1 MIQRM
6 NLQDQKLIIYI
17 KIRIVTILNKISL
30 QIYRLDQ
37 KEYQK
42 INLNSNKKMFNINKI
57 NQQKNNKILVNMLV
71 WVIKRKNLTTI
82 LNKNQNHLRKNKKIN
97 KLIAL
102 KKHKK

>member
-1 MIQRM
+1 
-6 NLQDQKLIIYI
+6 
-17 KIRIVTILNKISL
+17 
-30 QIYRLDQ
+30 
-37 KEYQK
+37 
-42 INLNSNKKMFNINKI
+42 MFNINKI

>member
-30 QIYRLDQ
+30 QIYRLDK

-71 WVIKRKNLTTI
+71 
-82 LNKNQNHLRKNKKIN
+82 
-97 KLIAL
+97 
-102 KKHKK
+102 

>member
-1 MIQRM
+1 M

-30 QIYRLDQ
+30 QIYRLDK

-71 WVIKRKNLTTI
+71 
-82 LNKNQNHLRKNKKIN
+82 
-97 KLIAL
+97 
-102 KKHKK
+102 

>member
-6 NLQDQKLIIYI
+6 NLQHQKLIIYI

-82 LNKNQNHLRKNKKIN
+82 LNKNQNHHRKNKKIN